1 MVFTGIEQVA
11 ATEWSAWI
19 EETAGSLID
28 VREPHEWRLGTL
40 PGAALISLADLP
52 SAIGGLDPGTP
63 LLIVCRS
70 GNRSQVAA
78 AFLTR
83 SGFRRVANL
92 AGGMKALGFAA

>member
-1 MVFTGIEQVA
+1 MIFAGIEQVA
-11 ATEWSAWI
+11 AADWTAWLA
-19 EETAGSLID
+19 ETGGALLD

-40 PGAALISLADLP
+40 PDAMLVSLGDLP
-52 SAIGGLDPGTP
+52 SRLGTLDPETP

-78 AFLTR
+78 AFLAR

-92 AGGMKALGFAA
+92 TGGMKALGLAA